1 VTRARL
7 GDLSDLGDG
16 EMRACVADGTK
27 LLVCR
32 VRGELHALED
42 VCSHAD
48 TPLSEGTL
56 SGHLVTCPLHA
67 AQFDVRDGSHTG
79 PPAYTGVRAFEVVED
94 AGGATID
101 LSSGADD
108 GATDDGPPTGYFRT
122 R

>member
-1 VTRARL
+1 MSDEVDL
-7 GDLSDLGDG
+7 GDLSTLADG
-16 EMRACVADGTK
+16 EMRACEAGGVE

-32 VRGELHALED
+32 VQGELFALED

-56 SGHLVTCPLHA
+56 SGHLVACPLHA

-79 PPAYTGVRAFEVVED
+79 PPAYTGVRCFDVSEGP
-94 AGGATID
+94 AGARID

-108 GATDDGPPTGYFRT
+108 GDDDGPPSGYFQT